1 MLENLNN
8 TLFLMINA
16 TPASAQWEIS
26 LATFLAK
33 DLIFIVPLLAA
44 AMWLWGERRQ
54 VHAQRH
60 LVVKVAL
67 AIAVSLTL
75 SWTMGQLF
83 PHERP
88 FVANIGY
95 NFLHHSAD
103 NSFPSDHGTVIFTF
117 ALAFLFWHRLWSGL
131 VLMAI
136 GVAIAWSRVYLG
148 VHWPMDML
156 GGFLCG
162 VVGCMVA
169 QILWL
174 FVGASVFPRLQQAY
188 RLIFSLPIRKG
199 WVRD

>member
-8 TLFLMINA
+8 TLFLLINA

-33 DLIFIVPLLAA
+33 DLILIVPLLAA

-162 VVGCMVA
+162 LVGCMVA

>member
-33 DLIFIVPLLAA
+33 DLILIVPLLAA

-60 LVVKVAL
+60 LVIKVAL

>member
-162 VVGCMVA
+162 LVGCMVA

>member
-8 TLFLMINA
+8 TLFSMINA
-16 TPASAQWEIS
+16 TPASAQWKIS

-33 DLIFIVPLLAA
+33 DLILIVPLLAA

-162 VVGCMVA
+162 LVGCMVA